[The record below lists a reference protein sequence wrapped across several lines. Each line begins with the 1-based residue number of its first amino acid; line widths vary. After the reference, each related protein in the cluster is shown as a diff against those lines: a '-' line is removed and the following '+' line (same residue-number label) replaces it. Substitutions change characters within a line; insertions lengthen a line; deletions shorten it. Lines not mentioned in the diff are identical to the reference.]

1 MATEIF
7 GLGKREQIA
16 IVDEAGGYADLGANT
31 MAADGYVVGYNAEL
45 VPAFSENLQ
54 EIENNGEDD
63 AELIS
68 LEKGPISNNF
78 TLRFTPYNWKW
89 LQYCTHPNVTNDDMT
104 TYFEHV
110 FTKGNSAN
118 TFTLEWGR
126 RQDTNQVITL
136 SGCTIK
142 SFKLSWNK
150 GTGPKDSFLIVEA
163 VCVAKSRALGT
174 TVTTVSPPTLEAFKF
189 YQSKFT
195 YSGAEVVE
203 VNSGDLNVNNSISDE
218 NSRYANSTLSREV
231 GQPIPVKK
239 LYDFSMNVNQKDN
252 TFFSDFDGEEVSGTH
267 TLEFTR
273 GTNDNI
279 VFTFTKLYLTG
290 AIGPT
295 TPDGVNTA
303 DIVGRPLSL
312 AVTAQDGESDY

>member
-1 MATEIF
+1 MVTEEF
-7 GLGKREQIA
+7 GIGKREQVA
-16 IVDEAGGYADLGANT
+16 WVEELGGYADLGANT
-31 MAADGYVVGYNAEL
+31 LADDGEIVGYNTEMI
-45 VPAFSENLQ
+45 PAFSENLQ
-54 EIENNGEDD
+54 EIENNGSDD

-68 LEKGPISNNF
+68 LEQGPISNNF

-89 LQYCTHPNVTNDDMT
+89 LKYCTHPNVTNDDQT
-104 TYFEHV
+104 TYYEHV
-110 FTKGNSAN
+110 FTKGNSAK

-126 RQDTNQVITL
+126 RQETNQVITL

-150 GTGPKDSFLIVEA
+150 GTGPKDSFLVVEA
-163 VCVAKSRALGT
+163 VCVAKSRLLGT
-174 TVTTVSPPTLEAFKF
+174 TVTTITAPTLEAFKF

-195 YSGAEVVE
+195 YAGTEVVE

-239 LYDFSMNVNQKDN
+239 LYDFSMNINQKDN
-252 TFFSDFDGEEVSGTH
+252 TFFSDFDGVEVSGTH

-279 VFTFTKLYLTG
+279 IFTFTKLYLAG

-312 AVTAQDGESDY
+312 AITAQDGESDY